1 MNVLVVEDDRKIKVE
16 AIDDCLASLGHTSD
30 WATNQQEANELLAAN
45 TYDLILLDLQIPS
58 RPGGKD
64 LPEFGKNLLKQIR
77 ERLGRD
83 VPVILMT
90 AQYQHCVDLMTEL
103 QEIGTDGSIAKPF
116 ATSGRTL
123 AVVIAEVMDKHRRF
137 RLAKTSQEQPLKPF
151 AGGVLA
157 FHARHIELCGEIIVR
172 QNQKGHAWR
181 ILQSLREKSDRG
193 NYVHIDSVRLARK
206 IHPNLAQ
213 NTLIQAIKALRDKI
227 TAVMKEQLGYDC
239 GAGDVIAN
247 GGHGYHLRHWI
258 VVEQFDETGTLSGDG
273 SPQSLPARQCAPSEA
288 EFSERQQWV
297 LSQLTAARQIT
308 RQDLEQQFGI
318 SERTA
323 KRELSELCEVGIIE
337 FDRSEQPGRYRL
349 K

>member
-1 MNVLVVEDDRKIKVE
+1 MTARSRLRPSTIAWPRW
-16 AIDDCLASLGHTSD
+16 AIQATGQPTSSRP
-30 WATNQQEANELLAAN
+30 TSLLAAN

-103 QEIGTDGSIAKPF
+103 QEIGIDGSIAKPF

-137 RLAKTSQEQPLKPF
+137 RLAKAGQEQPLKPF

-157 FHARHIELCGEIIVR
+157 FHARHIELCGEILVR

-181 ILQSLREKSDRG
+181 ILQVLRGKNDRG
-193 NYVHIDSVRLARK
+193 NYVHIDSVRLARN
-206 IHPNLAQ
+206 IRPNLAQ
-213 NTLIQAIKALRDKI
+213 NTLIQAIKALRDRI
-227 TAVMKEQLGYDC
+227 TAAMKEQLGYDC

-247 GGHGYHLRHWI
+247 GGHGYHLRDWI
-258 VVEQFDETGTLSGDG
+258 VVEQSDEMGTLAGEG
-273 SPQSLPARQCAPSEA
+273 TAESLPASQCAPSDVEL
-288 EFSERQQWV
+288 SERQQWV
-297 LSQLTAARQIT
+297 LTELTAGRQIT
-308 RQDLEQQFGI
+308 RQAVEQQFGI

-323 KRELSELCEVGIIE
+323 KRELGQLCDWGMVE
-337 FDRSEQPGRYRL
+337 FDRSEQPGCYRTR
-349 K
+349 